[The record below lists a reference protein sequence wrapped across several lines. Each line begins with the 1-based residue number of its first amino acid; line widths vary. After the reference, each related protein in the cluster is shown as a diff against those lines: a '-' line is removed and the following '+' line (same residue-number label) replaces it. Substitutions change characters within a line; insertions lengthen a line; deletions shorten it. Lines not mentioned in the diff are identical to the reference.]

1 MTNNC
6 DTMDSQKSV
15 KNSVHKLRVSF
26 KLFDTENSGEVG
38 AKELGTV
45 LRSLGLK
52 PTDAELQEMCA
63 SGSVVRVTEHISE
76 DMACVIEM
84 RTEVEA
90 SEAEMEVKTAGR
102 NAELRRRGSFFR
114 GNSFESVETSPE
126 EEEVVKDEFEQEKA
140 MLDARK
146 KDVDSMELQVPCCA
160 ELIQLR
166 FDLIGTCRCGVR
178 TQQPF
183 TISGGNSRGTTV
195 ACEITRNLSKAPSGA
210 ARLQSNNGLSYFDT
224 ANGSARN

>member
-1 MTNNC
+1 MTLFLYKCSYGLLLGCILIFCLCADFVEFVGVMTNNC

-63 SGSVVRVTEHISE
+63 SGSVVRVTEDISE
-76 DMACVIEM
+76 DMKCVIEM
-84 RTEVEA
+84 RSEVEA
-90 SEAEMEVKTAGR
+90 SEAEMEVKTAER
-102 NAELRRRGSFFR
+102 NAEQLQLRKRASFVR
-114 GNSFESVETSPE
+114 GNSFESEEASPE
-126 EEEVVKDEFEQEKA
+126 DENVKDEFEQEKA

-146 KDVDSMELQVPCCA
+146 KDVDSMELQVPCCG
-160 ELIQLR
+160 R
-166 FDLIGTCRCGVR
+166 
-178 TQQPF
+178 
-183 TISGGNSRGTTV
+183 
-195 ACEITRNLSKAPSGA
+195 
-210 ARLQSNNGLSYFDT
+210 
-224 ANGSARN
+224 